1 MTEHS
6 PYSLERQSASLSHP
20 QNSTEELKQE
30 DGAYFS
36 ELLSYR

>member
-6 PYSLERQSASLSHP
+6 PYSLERQSAPVSQS
-20 QNSTEELKQE
+20 STEELKQE
-30 DGAYFS
+30 DSAYFS